1 MSVMQLSGRMIVR
14 LAVIAWAITLLFEIG
29 LIGFGYAN
37 AVGDPLQHGSTANLL
52 SSAAAAILV
61 FQSMATIGVLIVRRD
76 PQNRVG
82 WLFCAAPLLM
92 MAGNFFST
100 YGEYALNTN
109 PGGLPAG
116 VYAAQLNWLWI
127 YGMTLFASF
136 VVLLFPDGRL
146 LTRRWRPVAWLGG
159 VSLTCLWIGVMLAP
173 GHIDPPLE
181 RFRNPIGIDGAQYLL
196 AAGLLVPVVMVLG
209 IVSGV
214 LRYRRGGHVQRLQ
227 IRWFLTAVIAFA
239 VCVVGSAVLSAAAGI
254 ETPDWVFLLLLLMV
268 PASVGVAILRYRLY
282 EIDVLIR
289 KTLVYAGL
297 VAALAVVYLAGIS
310 VLGWA
315 FRSVTGQSGA
325 LAVTLSTLAVAA
337 AFQPL
342 RGRIQRAVDHRFY
355 RRTYDAAQILD
366 AFTGKLREE
375 IELDNL
381 HGEVLVAVHATV
393 QPRHASLWLRPKDG

>member
-1 MSVMQLSGRMIVR
+1 MQASGRMIVR
-14 LAVIAWAITLLFEIG
+14 LAVIAWVITLLFEIG

-37 AVGDPLQHGSTANLL
+37 VVGDPYVDDTVWDLL
-52 SSAAAAILV
+52 PTTIAAILV
-61 FQSMATIGVLIVRRD
+61 FQSMATIGVLIARRD

-92 MAGNFFST
+92 MAGNFFSM

-109 PGGLPAG
+109 PGALPGG

-127 YGMTLFASF
+127 YGMTLFASY

-146 LTRRWRPVAWLGG
+146 LTRRWRPVAWLGA
-159 VSLTCLWIGVMLAP
+159 VSLACLWIGVMFAP
-173 GHIDPPLE
+173 SDIDAPLS
-181 RFRNPIGIDGAQYLL
+181 RFRNPFGIEGAQYLL
-196 AAGLLVPVVMVLG
+196 AAAVLLPVVMVLG

-214 LRYRRGGHVQRLQ
+214 LRYRRGGQVERLQ

-239 VCVVGSAVLSAAAGI
+239 ACVVGGAVLSAATGV
-254 ETPDWVFLLLLLMV
+254 ETPDYIFLTLLLMV
-268 PASVGVAILRYRLY
+268 PVSVGVAILRYRLY

-289 KTLVYAGL
+289 KTLVYAVL
-297 VAALAVVYLAGIS
+297 VTSLAVVYLVGIS

-342 RGRIQRAVDHRFY
+342 RGRIQGAVDHRFY
-355 RRTYDAAQILD
+355 RQTYDAAQTLD
-366 AFTGKLREE
+366 AFTGKLRDQ

-381 HGEVLVAVHATV
+381 HNEVLVAVHATV
-393 QPRHASLWLRPKDG
+393 QPRHASLWLRPKDT